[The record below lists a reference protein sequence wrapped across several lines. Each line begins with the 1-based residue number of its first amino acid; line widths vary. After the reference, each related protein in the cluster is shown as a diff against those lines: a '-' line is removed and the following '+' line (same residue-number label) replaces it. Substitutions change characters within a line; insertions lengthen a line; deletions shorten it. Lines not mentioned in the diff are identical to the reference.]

1 MSLGF
6 VGVVTADC
14 VLASARSL
22 KDKRKP
28 LAGLRASLTRA
39 TGCSVCE
46 VDDHDIVGRARLSL
60 SFVGR
65 SGTDVTRLCEVAER
79 VLYGGEFEIVHV
91 DRHIVS
97 VEELLDLAGG
107 G

>member
-1 MSLGF
+1 MGF
-6 VGVVTADC
+6 VGVLTADC
-14 VLASARSL
+14 VLATARSL

-28 LAGLRASLTRA
+28 LAALRASLTRA

-46 VDDHDIVGRARLSL
+46 VDDHDIVGRARLSV

-65 SGTDVTRLCEVAER
+65 SGGDVEHLCDVAER
-79 VLYGGEFEIVHV
+79 VLYAGPFEIVSV
-91 DRHIVS
+91 DRHLLS
-97 VEELLDLAGG
+97 VEEMLDLRGG